1 MGVTQKRDIVILQ
14 EIRKLA
20 KGQCIILNRTPI
32 INVLRKKPAIEWIIF
47 FSFNW
52 EKIIEGMK
60 IKEKIKNPD
69 VNTTA
74 APWRCNAFNKHPI
87 IIIIDDVIPIFSFR
101 LFIMLIYKIKLT
113 HLSGFFIGGPYGPK
127 FELFYGTE

>member
-1 MGVTQKRDIVILQ
+1 MGVIAKRDIVTLH

-32 INVLRKKPAIEWIIF
+32 INVLRKTPAIEWIIF

-60 IKEKIKNPD
+60 IKENIKNPN

-74 APWRCNAFNKHPI
+74 APWRWNAFNKHPT

-101 LFIMLIYKIKLT
+101 LFMMLIYKRNHTIEL
-113 HLSGFFIGGPYGPK
+113 FIFGGP
-127 FELFYGTE
+127 

>member
-1 MGVTQKRDIVILQ
+1 MGAIPKRDIVTLQ

-74 APWRCNAFNKHPI
+74 APWRWNAFNKHPA

-101 LFIMLIYKIKLT
+101 LFMMLIYKKPT
-113 HLSGFFIGGPYGPK
+113 KKTKYAVCAVDFFVCWA
-127 FELFYGTE
+127 TCN

>member
-1 MGVTQKRDIVILQ
+1 MGVIAKRDIVTLH

-32 INVLRKKPAIEWIIF
+32 INVLRKTPAIEWIIF

-60 IKEKIKNPD
+60 IKENIKNPN

-74 APWRCNAFNKHPI
+74 APWRWNAFNKHPT

-101 LFIMLIYKIKLT
+101 LFMMLIYKRNHTIEL
-113 HLSGFFIGGPYGPK
+113 FIFGGPLDPK
-127 FELFYGTE
+127 FELF

>member
-32 INVLRKKPAIEWIIF
+32 INVLRKNPAIEWVIF
-47 FSFNW
+47 FCFSW

-87 IIIIDDVIPIFSFR
+87 IIIADDVIPIFSFR
-101 LFIMLIYKIKLT
+101 LFIMPIYKIKLT
-113 HLSGFFIGGPYGPK
+113 QFSWFLFGGPLGPY
-127 FELFYGTE
+127 FELF

>member
-1 MGVTQKRDIVILQ
+1 MGVIAKRDIVTLH

-32 INVLRKKPAIEWIIF
+32 INVLRKTPAIEWIIF

-60 IKEKIKNPD
+60 IKENIKNPN

-74 APWRCNAFNKHPI
+74 APWRWNAFNKHPTI
-87 IIIIDDVIPIFSFR
+87 IIKDELIPIFSFK
-101 LFIMLIYKIKLT
+101 LFMLQIYNKPT
-113 HLSGFFIGGPYGPK
+113 QLSGFIFGGSYGPK
-127 FELFYGTE
+127 FELFSEN

>member
-1 MGVTQKRDIVILQ
+1 MGVIAKRDIVTLH

-32 INVLRKKPAIEWIIF
+32 INVLRKTPAIEWIIF

-60 IKEKIKNPD
+60 IKENIKNPN

-74 APWRCNAFNKHPI
+74 APWRWNAFNKHPT

-101 LFIMLIYKIKLT
+101 LFMMLIYKRNHTIEL
-113 HLSGFFIGGPYGPK
+113 FIFGGPLGPS
-127 FELFYGTE
+127 FELF

>member
-1 MGVTQKRDIVILQ
+1 MGVIAKRDIVTLH

-32 INVLRKKPAIEWIIF
+32 INVLRKTPAIEWIIF

-60 IKEKIKNPD
+60 IKENIKNPN

-74 APWRCNAFNKHPI
+74 APWRWNAFNKHPT

-101 LFIMLIYKIKLT
+101 LFMMLIYKRNHTIEL
-113 HLSGFFIGGPYGPK
+113 FIFGGPLGPK
-127 FELFYGTE
+127 FELF

>member
-1 MGVTQKRDIVILQ
+1 MGVIAKRDIVTLH

-32 INVLRKKPAIEWIIF
+32 INVLRKNPAIEWIIF
-47 FSFNW
+47 FFFNW

-60 IKEKIKNPD
+60 IKENIKNPN

-74 APWRCNAFNKHPI
+74 APWRWNAFNKHPT

-101 LFIMLIYKIKLT
+101 LFMMLIYKRNHTIEWFL
-113 HLSGFFIGGPYGPK
+113 FGGPLGPK
-127 FELFYGTE
+127 FELF

>member
-1 MGVTQKRDIVILQ
+1 MGVIAKRDIVTLH

-32 INVLRKKPAIEWIIF
+32 INVLRKTPAIEWIIF

-60 IKEKIKNPD
+60 IKENIKNPN

-74 APWRCNAFNKHPI
+74 APWRWNAFNKHPT

-101 LFIMLIYKIKLT
+101 LFMMLIYKRNHTIEL
-113 HLSGFFIGGPYGPK
+113 FIFGGPYGPK
-127 FELFYGTE
+127 FELF

>member
-1 MGVTQKRDIVILQ
+1 MGVIAKRDIVTLH

-60 IKEKIKNPD
+60 IKENIKNPN

-74 APWRCNAFNKHPI
+74 APWRWNAFNKHPT

-101 LFIMLIYKIKLT
+101 LFMMLIYKRNHTIEL
-113 HLSGFFIGGPYGPK
+113 FIFGGPLGPN
-127 FELFYGTE
+127 FELF